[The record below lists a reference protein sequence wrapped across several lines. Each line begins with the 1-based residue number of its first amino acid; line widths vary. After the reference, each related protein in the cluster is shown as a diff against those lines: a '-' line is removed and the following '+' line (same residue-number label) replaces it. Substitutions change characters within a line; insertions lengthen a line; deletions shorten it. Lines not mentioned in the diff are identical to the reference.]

1 VYINKVDSNITLSRK
16 DSMASTATKESNS
29 QYDPDDDD
37 EYDRY
42 KYIYI

>member
-1 VYINKVDSNITLSRK
+1 MNKVESDINLSRK
-16 DSMASTATKESNS
+16 DSITSTATKGSNS

-42 KYIYI
+42 EY